1 MKIGLYFGTFNPIHV
16 GHLTIA
22 NHLAEHSDLD
32 QIWFVVT
39 PLSPFKKKSSLLD
52 DYQRLEMVYR
62 ATKDYTKLKPS
73 DIEFNLPQPNYTVNT
88 LAYLQEKYPDLAL
101 GIGSITDGSS
111 ASLYIQLGAD
121 FIVTPVFRE
130 DIAIVCNRRK
140 IPFFPGCGSL
150 TEIAKAEEMG
160 CEVVKLFPGSIYGS
174 EFIKAIKGPQPWTC
188 IMPTGGVEPTEESLK
203 DWFNAGAF
211 CVGIGS
217 KLMIKDSTGSYNYTE
232 IEKLVKICTSFIK
245 ELKVK

>member
-1 MKIGLYFGTFNPIHV
+1 MSKLSRLDVLNIMGSTGLV
-16 GHLTIA
+16 
-22 NHLAEHSDLD
+22 
-32 QIWFVVT
+32 
-39 PLSPFKKKSSLLD
+39 PLF
-52 DYQRLEMVYR
+52 YHE
-62 ATKDYTKLKPS
+62 
-73 DIEFNLPQPNYTVNT
+73 DIEVAKNIIKACYAGGARVIEFTARGDFSHEVFGQLSKHV
-88 LAYLQEKYPDLAL
+88 QEKYPDLAL

-174 EFIKAIKGPQPWTC
+174 EFIKAIKGPQPWTS

-217 KLMIKDSTGSYNYTE
+217 KLMIKESTGSYNYTE
-232 IEKLVKICTSFIK
+232 IEKLVKKCTSFIK